1 MVNHRT
7 LHWLGGFIADLP
19 TPFDDGDRID
29 WRAFEKLCEHQIKAG
44 ATAIVVGE
52 TAGEASTLNREEH
65 EDIIAAAAGIAR
77 GRIAVIAGA
86 GSNSTSQAIEL
97 TTEAEAAGADAILSV
112 VPYYNRP
119 MQAGMLAHFRAIAGT
134 TGLPIILHDVPSR
147 TMREMSDETIVELS
161 QSRQFIGLKE
171 SSGSVARLLRLRS
184 ALPPA
189 FRLLSGEDATAMAY
203 LACGGD
209 GCISIVANLFPDLCH
224 DIQEGCGTGNV
235 QVARSLASRLMA
247 LATILSGDSPVAALK
262 YGMSLLGCMKPAVR
276 LPLVELGEEARRAVT
291 RAMTAV
297 SESIRAG
304 EFESG
309 RRTKSFRGAVALPA
323 K

>member
-65 EDIIAAAAGIAR
+65 EDIIAAAA

-147 TMREMSDETIVELS
+147 TMREMSDETILELS

-171 SSGSVARLLRLRS
+171 SSGSLSRLLRLRS

-189 FRLLSGEDATAMAY
+189 FRSLSGDDATAMAY

-209 GCISIVANLFPDLCH
+209 GCISTVANLFPDLCQE
-224 DIQEGCGTGNV
+224 IQERCGSGNV

-247 LATILSGDSPVAALK
+247 LATIVSGDSPVAALK

-276 LPLVELGEEARRAVT
+276 LPLVELGQEARQAVT
-291 RAMTAV
+291 RAMAAV
-297 SESIRAG
+297 SENIRAG
-304 EFESG
+304 EFQSG
-309 RRTKSFRGAVALPA
+309 RRAKVLRGAVALPG